1 MDTGVFG
8 TLAIVL
14 VLVGVLA
21 WGRAASRRSALA
33 RVTVQGAAVVV
44 EPLGIMKVLAL
55 ASRIVVP
62 IDHVLAAEC
71 VLRPQDDERPG
82 LRLPGTS
89 MPGLLAGTFVGP
101 EGRSFWLV
109 GLGET
114 AVRLDLDD
122 EIYSYLVLDVADPR
136 ATMREIYRADRP

>member
-1 MDTGVFG
+1 
-8 TLAIVL
+8 
-14 VLVGVLA
+14 
-21 WGRAASRRSALA
+21 
-33 RVTVQGAAVVV
+33 
-44 EPLGIMKVLAL
+44 VLAL

-62 IDHVLAAEC
+62 VDHVVAAQC
-71 VLRPQDDERPG
+71 VTRPQDDERPG

-114 AVRLDLDD
+114 SVRLDLDD
-122 EIYSYLVLDVADPR
+122 EIYTYLVVDVADPR
-136 ATMREIYRADRP
+136 TTLREIYQARRS